1 MVLPESD
8 DGDLPVNENR
18 DANDDDRHGQG
29 AFQLFDLAF
38 ETAGPSGA
46 LDQLIDHLTEAGR
59 YRDLLDALL
68 LKARHELGLPL
79 VAPVAAAEIPE
90 PVRTQYEEKYVQ
102 AIRLIGG
109 KYLEQGDIPTAWAYF
124 RAIGESEPVAQAIR
138 GYQPAE
144 NDERLGTII
153 EIAFN
158 HGVAPT
164 RGFELILEN
173 YGTCPAIS
181 ALEQLP
187 PQDEATRVCCAERL
201 IRRLHQ
207 DLSASLR
214 SDIASRGQPLPPP
227 GAAIAELVRGRPWLF
242 SDDGYHIDISHLAA
256 VVRSSIQVSDRAVLA
271 LAFDLTEYGRNLSPR
286 LLYDGPPP
294 FEKVFADHGA
304 FLGALLGI
312 EVDRAIA
319 LFEAK
324 AAAADPA
331 DAESSLPAQTLVN
344 LLFRLGRL
352 EQAIDAAARF
362 LAGVPSSALICPS
375 LAQLCGGAG
384 KFERLA
390 ELSRNQADLVN
401 YAVARLAST
410 PSLAASQQPAAT
422 RA

>member
-1 MVLPESD
+1 M
-8 DGDLPVNENR
+8 NEDH
-18 DANDDDRHGQG
+18 DANDGDRNGEG
-29 AFQLFDLAF
+29 PFQLLDRAF

-46 LDQLIDHLTEAGR
+46 LDELIRQLTEASQ
-59 YRDLLDALL
+59 YRELLDALL

-90 PVRTQYEEKYVQ
+90 PARSQYEEKYVA
-102 AIRLIGG
+102 AIRLVGAR
-109 KYLEQGDIPTAWAYF
+109 YLDQGDIPTAWAYF

-158 HGVAPT
+158 HGVEPA

-187 PQDEATRVCCAERL
+187 PHEEATRIRCAERL

-207 DLSASLR
+207 DLTASVR

-227 GAAIAELVRGRPWLF
+227 GASIAELVRGRPWLF
-242 SDDGYHIDISHLAA
+242 SEDGYHIDISHLAA

-286 LLYDGPPP
+286 LLYEGPPP

-312 EVDRAIA
+312 EVDRAIGV
-319 LFEAK
+319 FEAK
-324 AAAADPA
+324 AVAADPA

-352 EQAIDAAARF
+352 DQAIDAAARF

-375 LAQLCGGAG
+375 VAQLCGRAG
-384 KFERLA
+384 RFERLA
-390 ELSRNQADLVN
+390 ELARSQADLVN
-401 YAVARLAST
+401 YAAAKLAETNVRSR
-410 PSLAASQQPAAT
+410 PRS
-422 RA
+422 